1 MNPRDYQRYDPLIR
15 IRKTQEQL
23 CAQKLAETLT
33 RIKALEQEIE
43 DTENLQKDHM
53 KQVQVMQ
60 KKSHKVKEISE
71 SFEYIVFLG
80 KQKDSLE
87 KKKCELEDLA
97 KMQRKELEEIM
108 VEEKMLQ
115 KLRENREKVFRHW
128 VQREIQKNTDDL
140 SSTRFS
146 MRNRG
151 VI

>member
-43 DTENLQKDHM
+43 NTEYLKKDHL

-60 KKSHKVKEISE
+60 KESHRVKEISE

-80 KQKDSLE
+80 KQKDLLE
-87 KKKCELEDLA
+87 KKKSELEEVA
-97 KMQRKELEEIM
+97 EIQRKELEKIM
-108 VEEKMLQ
+108 VEKKMLQ
-115 KLRENREKVFRHW
+115 KLRENREKIFRHW
-128 VQREIQKNTDDL
+128 VQKEMQKNADDL

-146 MRNRG
+146 IRNRG